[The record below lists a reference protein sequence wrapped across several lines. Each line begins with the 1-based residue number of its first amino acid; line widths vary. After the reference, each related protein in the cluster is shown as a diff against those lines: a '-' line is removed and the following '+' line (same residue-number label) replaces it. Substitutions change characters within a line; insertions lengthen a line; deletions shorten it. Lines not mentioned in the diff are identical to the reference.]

1 MDDSTLATTISQR
14 LGRDPLT
21 TDRAAALLESL
32 AGRHGIDPRLV
43 YWWTG
48 KASADQTI
56 QYDSSDEGLSCLA
69 ELLAEV
75 NGEICLV
82 ASDEHALPW
91 PIWTLQARELIPL
104 LGELPFFEYFLVLEG
119 GATLLFD
126 THHNTL
132 VVSRE

>member
-1 MDDSTLATTISQR
+1 MDDSNLATTISQL
-14 LGRDPLT
+14 LGRDPLPIDHAT
-21 TDRAAALLESL
+21 GLLESL
-32 AGRHGIDPRLV
+32 ASRHGIDPCLV

-56 QYDSSDEGLSCLA
+56 LYDGSDEGLSCLA
-69 ELLAEV
+69 KLLAEV

-82 ASDEHALPW
+82 ASDERALPW
-91 PIWTLQARELIPL
+91 PIWTLQASELIPL
-104 LGELPFFEYFLVLEG
+104 LGELPFFEYFVVLDD

>member
-1 MDDSTLATTISQR
+1 MDDSNLATTISQL
-14 LGRDPLT
+14 LGRDPLPP
-21 TDRAAALLESL
+21 DRAATLLESL
-32 AGRHGIDPRLV
+32 AVRHGIDPRFV
-43 YWWTG
+43 YWWAG

-56 QYDSSDEGLSCLA
+56 QYDGSDEGLSCLA
-69 ELLAEV
+69 KLLAEV

-82 ASDEHALPW
+82 ASDERASPW
-91 PIWTLQARELIPL
+91 PIWTLQASELIPL
-104 LGELPFFEYFLVLEG
+104 LGELPFFEYFVVLDD